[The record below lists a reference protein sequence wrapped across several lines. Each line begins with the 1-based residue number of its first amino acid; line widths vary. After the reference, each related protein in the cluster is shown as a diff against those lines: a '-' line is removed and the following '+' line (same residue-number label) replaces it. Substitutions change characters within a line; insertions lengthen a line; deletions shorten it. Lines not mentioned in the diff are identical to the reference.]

1 MATRENIVDAAD
13 TLFYERGFEHT
24 SFAHIA
30 DAVQISRGNFY
41 HHFKSKDEI
50 LGAVIATRLERTQ
63 AMLARWEREGASPQ
77 ERIGLFISILLR
89 NRAKIMRHGCPV
101 GTLCTELAK
110 LGHAHQAEAN
120 TIMELFRGWLR
131 GQFAQMGREKDADA
145 LALHTLARTQGV
157 AVVAQSLRDKAFLQ
171 QEVEQ
176 MLRWVEA
183 CTPPRAAAARP
194 SQPTR

>member
-24 SFAHIA
+24 SFARIA

-50 LGAVIATRLERTQ
+50 LAAVIAARLARTQ
-63 AMLARWEREGASPQ
+63 AMLARWEREGAGPQ
-77 ERIGLFISILLR
+77 ARIGLFISILVR
-89 NRAKIMRHGCPV
+89 NQAKIMRHGCPV

-110 LGHAHQAEAN
+110 LGHGSQAEAN
-120 TIMELFRGWLR
+120 AIMELFRVWLR

-145 LALHTLARTQGV
+145 LALHLLARTQGV
-157 AVVAQSLRDKAFLQ
+157 AVLAQSLRDKAFLQ
-171 QEVEQ
+171 HEVAL
-176 MLRWVEA
+176 MLGWVEA
-183 CTPPRAAAARP
+183 CKPPRTASARR
-194 SQPTR
+194 SH

>member
-50 LGAVIATRLERTQ
+50 LAAVIAARLERTQ
-63 AMLARWEREGASPQ
+63 AMLARWERDGASPQ
-77 ERIGLFISILLR
+77 ARIGLFITILVR
-89 NRAKIMRHGCPV
+89 NQAKIMRHGCPV
-101 GTLCTELAK
+101 GTLCAELAK
-110 LGHAHQAEAN
+110 LGHPHRAEAN
-120 TIMELFRGWLR
+120 AVMEVFRAWLR
-131 GQFAQMGREKDADA
+131 GQFVLMGRAKDADT
-145 LALHTLARTQGV
+145 LAMHLLARTQGV

-171 QEVEQ
+171 QEVAQ
-176 MLRWVEA
+176 MLSWVDTCQA
-183 CTPPRAAAARP
+183 HRAALARQ
-194 SQPTR
+194 SH